1 MQLAMAPSVLA
12 SPSVRLL
19 LVLTTA
25 APLTTFGCSSP
36 PTEIVIVH
44 EGPAPVATS
53 QPAEDAGSGEVT
65 DAGTA
70 ADGPANGFDQSMLL
84 RAIQNK
90 AYVTSPAFSK
100 VSETY
105 ASAVTANTWVTE
117 WVSFQALSAYAGISP
132 DAGPTRATAA
142 MPVGTII
149 VRAVQNAAGDV
160 TKLTV
165 MCKGPSGFNPE
176 LGDWWFGV
184 TDPNGNPLTD
194 DAGIQELGKL
204 TACYGC
210 HIPHEDEDFLFG
222 VPSAA
227 QVHP

>member
-1 MQLAMAPSVLA
+1 MRWRPNVLA
-12 SPSVRLL
+12 SPGLRLL

-25 APLTTFGCSSP
+25 VALATFGCSSP
-36 PTEIVIVH
+36 ATEIVIVR

-53 QPAEDAGSGEVT
+53 HPAEDAGPGEVT
-65 DAGTA
+65 DAGSAT
-70 ADGPANGFDQSMLL
+70 DGPAKGFDQSILL

-100 VSETY
+100 ASETF
-105 ASAVTANTWVTE
+105 ASSVTANTWVTE
-117 WVSFQALSAYAGISP
+117 WISFQALSAYAEISP

-184 TDPNGNPLTD
+184 TDPNGNPLKD
-194 DAGIQELGKL
+194 DGGVEELGKL

-210 HIPHEDEDFLFG
+210 HIPHESEDFLFG
-222 VPSAA
+222 VPPAA